1 MTCHVPEQNRDPRAF
16 YIALTR
22 ADPVFFDAVDAM
34 RRRVQAAFKCFPRF
48 DSTVLP
54 IPRLVAMEGN
64 AAGPHTTDPNFIA
77 AMAEAAKDKEA
88 KAAAASRDRL
98 VSLEA
103 RVAQTTAGTA
113 TREAV
118 RGFVARMEDP
128 AAWTPEQRYRLWSY
142 FEASEPADATV
153 LSMLYLELRAHRPPA
168 ERVCTGLALEAMVF
182 ERLARRLRHYQQSGD
197 VGDDNAGKTA
207 RDVLLGAVSL
217 VAALSACTSF
227 GMLSTSGIATAI
239 AAYTTQAGIP
249 CRLYVWNR
257 AAVPATRVSLM
268 EWGKGAHSK
277 LGKDLLSTLV
287 GLRFASR
294 RFELVRCRPAVKG
307 VAIEKA
313 VRLATAIGPTP
324 GRKPSSACDEA
335 DKELLL
341 RLDSIDQAKL
351 PFAYGRPWIS
361 ELPSAK
367 LDAKARAEL
376 LEAVM
381 AKSPTDVEQF
391 LLPVGRVPES
401 ISAAGDDL
409 VALQT
414 ALAALV
420 AVRYRD
426 IQELVAT
433 MFGVTANDSE
443 AALDSAMTLDV
454 ARMDGALP
462 GDDPAA
468 GAGAVTVSLEER
480 LRTIAAGPA
489 SAAELSRALDRKVT
503 AEGALMLHKIV
514 VWIVTNCE
522 FGPDYMLAVSA
533 VVAGVHGSATSDKST
548 QTTIGRACKTLGIPS
563 APLVKSQSRP
573 LVGLRLKCPQS
584 L

>member
-1 MTCHVPEQNRDPRAF
+1 
-16 YIALTR
+16 
-22 ADPVFFDAVDAM
+22 
-34 RRRVQAAFKCFPRF
+34 
-48 DSTVLP
+48 
-54 IPRLVAMEGN
+54 
-64 AAGPHTTDPNFIA
+64 
-77 AMAEAAKDKEA
+77 
-88 KAAAASRDRL
+88 
-98 VSLEA
+98 
-103 RVAQTTAGTA
+103 
-113 TREAV
+113 
-118 RGFVARMEDP
+118 
-128 AAWTPEQRYRLWSY
+128 
-142 FEASEPADATV
+142 
-153 LSMLYLELRAHRPPA
+153 MLYLELRAERPPA
-168 ERVCTGLALEAMVF
+168 ARVCMGLAIEAMVF
-182 ERLARRLRHYQQSGD
+182 ERLARRLRHYKQSGD
-197 VGDDNAGKTA
+197 VGDDNAVKTA

-227 GMLSTSGIATAI
+227 GRLNTSGTVTAI
-239 AAYTTQAGIP
+239 AAYTPQTGIP
-249 CRLYVWNR
+249 CRLHVWNR
-257 AAVPATRVSLM
+257 AAVPATRVPLM

-287 GLRFASR
+287 GLRFASG
-294 RFELVRCRPAVKG
+294 RFELVRCRPAVEG
-307 VAIEKA
+307 MATEEA
-313 VRLATAIGPTP
+313 VRLATTIGPTP

-335 DKELLL
+335 DTELLL

-351 PFAYGRPWIS
+351 PFAYGRPWNS

-381 AKSPTDVEQF
+381 AKSPDDVQQF
-391 LLPVGRVPES
+391 LLPMGRVPES

-409 VALQT
+409 VALPT

-420 AVRYRD
+420 AIRYRD
-426 IQELVAT
+426 IQEVIAA
-433 MFGVTANDSE
+433 MFGVTADDSE
-443 AALDSAMTLDV
+443 AALGSAMTLDV

-462 GDDPAA
+462 GDVAAGDPAA
-468 GAGAVTVSLEER
+468 SAGAVTVSPEER
-480 LRTIAAGPA
+480 LRAIAAGPA